1 MKNEVARPKVILD
14 GKQAEQELENLTA
27 KAKKFRDAMMEAAA
41 AGDPQKEKRLQ
52 QQLKATNTEIRNLKK
67 EAFDVD
73 RVLKNINGASFN
85 ELSQAVRKA
94 TNDLKKMQQTDP
106 GYQAQQQKVVAL
118 KTKLGELS
126 NEQKAHTPLW
136 SRMAEG
142 ANKYFSIITAGA
154 ASLAG
159 FILGMKQVVQA
170 FNDYEE
176 RVDNL
181 SALTGLAGDD
191 LDWLS
196 QKAKNLSTSTIEGGI
211 RIKQSAQEIV
221 DGFTKVGSKRPELL
235 KVKEDLATVTTEAII
250 LANAAKTELD
260 PAVAGLAM
268 TLNQFN
274 MKASESRRIINVF
287 AAGSKVGA
295 GEIPYLTQA
304 MEKSGT
310 TASLMKIPLEQWG
323 GAIEAVAP
331 YYEQAEIA
339 GRSFD
344 RVLLK
349 MREKQIGYVNGVFD
363 MNAALDK
370 LEKMYASGTTAADI
384 FDVEHAKMGELL
396 VRERANLNEYTKA
409 MTGTNVAIEQAAIN
423 TDNNNAKLAQAR
435 NRINVISIALGEKLS
450 PAMTLVTG
458 YFGKSLAILS
468 YLVDVFI
475 KYSGVIFT
483 STAAIVSY
491 TVATKLA
498 AFWQEFLVKQKSK
511 SIIIGEI
518 EYSLTLKSIIARKL
532 ETLAINAQIAVT
544 QLWAAAQMLLTG
556 NIKGATQ
563 AMRVFS
569 AVTKL
574 NPIGLFI
581 GIITAAVIALS
592 MYSRKLTDV
601 QQAQKAINDVNIEA
615 QKAMVEEKIKLDQ
628 LLKIAKNKNLS
639 DETRR
644 KAIKDI
650 NALSPELLG
659 NLTLEKINT
668 DEAKKAT
675 DEYIESIKNKAKAQA
690 GFQKLVDIEKELIDL
705 ENGKGAEPTF
715 WQNAWNMATSAGNA
729 AVYAGKSTMTALNN
743 IDEKTKALILTKK
756 KLTEQMDSNQKSSTD
771 DSGAK
776 PGGGDTKL
784 AEDLIKLKEKELQ
797 DINEE
802 IAATPALVAARN
814 QRAEAKQK
822 EIDALKELGTTKQGN
837 SGEKLSDAA
846 IKKQIEIEE
855 AAYNAKLTLIKK
867 NHLETKGSEDQ
878 YNADILKAE
887 FDFLQEKLTIYKKGS
902 KEYEETQTAFLE
914 KQVQAEQNIKNLIL
928 AAQKELANAKIENLQ
943 DGIAKEKAIEEQ
955 RWSQELDG
963 LWKQLRIHE
972 NLSKEEETLNDIL
985 NQTIEEKQAAHLKKM
1000 TALDKAEELRKK
1012 QKIADKF
1019 NSISQNDTS
1028 IPFVSLDTL
1037 QEYFDNRKSLLEKQ
1051 YEYEKTLAGDNHA
1064 QLLAAEERYNE
1075 RISEL
1080 NKNESEAY
1088 YATLSRKIEW
1098 GQAYMGALANIFGQE
1113 SALGKAMFLF
1123 SQALAVADVWVKAAA
1138 ANAAIVS
1145 TALAEFAWLGPG
1157 APAAAAAF
1165 AAAPLAANNTNA
1177 ALQTGLI
1184 VAQTI
1189 GNFVSGYASGG
1200 YTNGDRIYRAGEE
1213 GTEFIGNAKS
1223 VQNPTVKKAYDIIR
1237 LAQEDGTIAQLNLP
1251 AVLAATGSI
1260 PNNRRSGGFESNIA
1274 VSGGPTTPVIIPAAS
1289 SDPALTDAINLNT
1302 QAIALLMKRGVS
1314 FPMVAGIKKMKEVED
1329 LLNQTGMGG
1338 FTK

>member
-14 GKQAEQELENLTA
+14 GKQAEQELDNLTA
-27 KAKKFRDAMMEAAA
+27 KAKKYRDAMLEATA
-41 AGDPQKEKRLQ
+41 AGDTQTQKRLQ

-85 ELSQAVRKA
+85 ELSQAIRKA

-106 GYQAQQQKVVAL
+106 GYKQKQKDVVAL
-118 KTKLGELS
+118 KTKLSELN
-126 NEQKAHTPLW
+126 NEQKANVSFWDGL
-136 SRMAEG
+136 ANG
-142 ANKYFSIITAGA
+142 ANKYSTAIIDIV
-154 ASLAG
+154 ASFTGLVIG
-159 FILGMKQVVQA
+159 LNEVVQA

-191 LDWLS
+191 LDWLN
-196 QKAKNLSTSTIEGGI
+196 QKAKDLSTSTLEGNI
-211 RIKQSAQEIV
+211 RVKQSAQDIV
-221 DGFTKVGSKRPELL
+221 DAFTKTGSARPELL
-235 KVKEDLATVTTEAII
+235 KNKEALAETTQEAII
-250 LANAAKTELD
+250 LANAAKTELY
-260 PAVAGLAM
+260 PAIEALTMVM
-268 TLNQFN
+268 NQYN
-274 MKASESRRIINVF
+274 VPASEARRIINVL
-287 AAGSKVGA
+287 AAGSKEGA
-295 GEIPYLTQA
+295 GEIPYLTTA
-304 MEKSGT
+304 YEKAGT
-310 TASLMKIPLEQWG
+310 VAALANISIETL
-323 GAIEAVAP
+323 GATIETLAP
-331 YYEQAEIA
+331 RITQPEIA
-339 GRSFD
+339 GRSLKG
-344 RVLLK
+344 VLIDMQTGADDTNPAIVGLSTALENLGKKNLSVTELTKKFGTENIATIQILLSNIEELK
-349 MREKQIGYVNGVFD
+349 HYE
-363 MNAALDK
+363 
-370 LEKMYASGTTAADI
+370 
-384 FDVEHAKMGELL
+384 
-396 VRERANLNEYTKA
+396 KA

-435 NRINVISIALGEKLS
+435 NRINVISIALGEKLA

-483 STAAIVSY
+483 STSAIIGY
-491 TVATKLA
+491 TVAVKVAAMWQARHNTESGIGLALTKLKV
-498 AFWQEFLVKQKSK
+498 FWHGVERGALLLS
-511 SIIIGEI
+511 
-518 EYSLTLKSIIARKL
+518 
-532 ETLAINAQIAVT
+532 
-544 QLWAAAQMLLTG
+544 AAAQALLTG
-556 NIKGATQ
+556 NIARSTA
-563 AMRVFS
+563 AMRVFN
-569 AVTKL
+569 ATAKM
-574 NPIGLFI
+574 NPIGLLV
-581 GIITAAVIALS
+581 GLLAGAVVALN
-592 MYSRKLTDV
+592 MYSRGLTAT
-601 QQAQKAINDVNIEA
+601 QEAQKAINDVNIEA
-615 QKAMVEEKIKLDQ
+615 QKAMVEEKVKLDQ

-743 IDEKTKALILTKK
+743 IDEKSKALILTKK
-756 KLTEQMDSNQKSSTD
+756 KLTEQMDSNQKSSTVT
-771 DSGAK
+771 
-776 PGGGDTKL
+776 PGSEPAGGDVKA
-784 AEDLIKLKEKELQ
+784 AEDKIKLKEKELQ
-797 DINEE
+797 TINERIAITDEE
-802 IAATPALVAARN
+802 IAARN
-814 QRAEAKQK
+814 RDAESIEK
-822 EIDALKELGTTKQGN
+822 EIARLKELGTTKQGN

-878 YNADILKAE
+878 YNAEILKAE

-963 LWKQLRIHE
+963 LWKQLIIKE
-972 NLSKEEETLNDIL
+972 NLSKEEEALNDIL

-1028 IPFVSLDTL
+1028 IPFVSLNL
-1037 QEYFDNRKSLLEKQ
+1037 LKEYFDNRKSLLEQQ
-1051 YEYEKTLAGDNHA
+1051 YEYEKKLAGDNHA
-1064 QLLAAEERYNE
+1064 QLVAAEERYHD
-1075 RISEL
+1075 RVSEL
-1080 NKNESEAY
+1080 NKNEAEAY
-1088 YATLSRKIEW
+1088 YATISRKIEW

-1251 AVLAATGSI
+1251 AVLAATGSMR
-1260 PNNRRSGGFESNIA
+1260 NGRQSGGF
-1274 VSGGPTTPVIIPAAS
+1274 AAS
-1289 SDPALTDAINLNT
+1289 SHPEL
-1302 QAIALLMKRGVS
+1302 VS
-1314 FPMVAGIKKMKEVED
+1314 GSNPIMQSAASIDTATANRLSDSIDRLIKWKPTVYTEDIKKGLKTLDDIERNRG
-1329 LLNQTGMGG
+1329 L
-1338 FTK
+1338 

>member
-14 GKQAEQELENLTA
+14 GKQAEQELDNLTA
-27 KAKKFRDAMMEAAA
+27 KAKKYRDAMLEATA
-41 AGDPQKEKRLQ
+41 AGDTQTQKRLQ

-142 ANKYFSIITAGA
+142 ANNYFSIITAGA

-159 FILGMKQVVQA
+159 LVLGMKQVVQS

-191 LDWLS
+191 LDWLN
-196 QKAKNLSTSTIEGGI
+196 QKAKDLSTSTLEGNI
-211 RIKQSAQEIV
+211 RVKQSAQDIV
-221 DGFTKVGSKRPELL
+221 DAFTKTGSARPELL
-235 KVKEDLATVTTEAII
+235 KNKEALAETTQEAII
-250 LANAAKTELD
+250 LANAAKTELY
-260 PAVAGLAM
+260 PAIEALTMVM
-268 TLNQFN
+268 NQYN
-274 MKASESRRIINVF
+274 VPASEARRIINVL
-287 AAGSKVGA
+287 AAGSKEGA
-295 GEIPYLTQA
+295 GEIPYLTTA
-304 MEKSGT
+304 YEKAGT
-310 TASLMKIPLEQWG
+310 VAALANISIETL
-323 GAIEAVAP
+323 GATIETLAP
-331 YYEQAEIA
+331 RITQPEIA
-339 GRSFD
+339 GRSLKG
-344 RVLLK
+344 VLIDMQTGADDTNPAIVGLSTALENLGKKNLSVTELTKKFGTENIATIQILLTNIEELK
-349 MREKQIGYVNGVFD
+349 RYE
-363 MNAALDK
+363 
-370 LEKMYASGTTAADI
+370 
-384 FDVEHAKMGELL
+384 
-396 VRERANLNEYTKA
+396 KA

-435 NRINVISIALGEKLS
+435 NRINVTSIALGEKLA

-483 STAAIVSY
+483 STSAIIGY

-498 AFWQEFLVKQKSK
+498 TFWQEFLVKQKSK

-574 NPIGLFI
+574 NPIGLLI

-592 MYSRKLTDV
+592 IYSRKLTDV

-615 QKAMVEEKIKLDQ
+615 QKAMVEEKVKLDQ

-668 DEAKKAT
+668 DEAKKST

-715 WQNAWNMATSAGNA
+715 WQDTWNSVISGSNSAAYA
-729 AVYAGKSTMTALNN
+729 ANTAGTIMDNYN
-743 IDEKTKALILTKK
+743 EKTKALILTKK
-756 KLTEQMDSNQKSSTD
+756 KLTEQMDSNQKSSTVTPG
-771 DSGAK
+771 SK
-776 PGGGDTKL
+776 PAGGDDKA
-784 AEDLIKLKEKELQ
+784 AEDKIKLKEKELQ
-797 DINEE
+797 TINERIAITDEE
-802 IAATPALVAARN
+802 IAARN
-814 QRAEAKQK
+814 RDAESIEK
-822 EIDALKELGTTKQGN
+822 EIARLKELGTTKQGN

-878 YNADILKAE
+878 YNAEILKAE

-928 AAQKELANAKIENLQ
+928 AAQKELTNAKIENLQ

-963 LWKQLRIHE
+963 LWKQLIIKE
-972 NLSKEEETLNDIL
+972 NLSKEEEALNDII

-1000 TALDKAEELRKK
+1000 AQLDKAEELRKK

-1028 IPFVSLDTL
+1028 IPFVSIDTL
-1037 QEYFDNRKSLLEKQ
+1037 QSYFDNRKSLLDQQ
-1051 YEYEKTLAGDNHA
+1051 YEYEKTLAGDNHT
-1064 QLLAAEERYNE
+1064 QLLAAEERYHD
-1075 RISEL
+1075 RVSEL
-1080 NKNESEAY
+1080 NKNEAEAY
-1088 YATLSRKIEW
+1088 YSTISRKIEW
-1098 GQAYMGALANIFGQE
+1098 GQAYMGALATIFGQE

-1123 SQALAVADVWVKAAA
+1123 SQGLAVADVWIKAAA

-1189 GNFVSGYASGG
+1189 GSFVTGYASGG

-1237 LAQEDGTIAQLNLP
+1237 LAQEDGTIAQLNLSE
-1251 AVLAATGSI
+1251 VLSATGKI
-1260 PNNRRSGGFESNIA
+1260 PVGRQNGLSGNNLNGASN
-1274 VSGGPTTPVIIPAAS
+1274 TPIIVQGSAS
-1289 SDPALTDAINLNT
+1289 PDPAFTDAINLNT
-1302 QAIALLMKRGVS
+1302 KAIALLMKRGVS
-1314 FPMVAGIKKMKEVED
+1314 FPMVSGIKKMREVED

-1338 FTK
+1338 FGK